1 MANERPFDIPINN
14 VSNVFVNNYN
24 QFLKQ
29 NLVGE
34 SDRAFE
40 ERNAENDTIIATY
53 DYKEEI
59 KKKVKGIIDLIQDS
73 IWMQEGL
80 EDLKKEKNHL
90 KSLLEEKE
98 KLKVLEKELNEVK
111 ECLITMNKNILI
123 ERRKNEDG
131 VGRL

>member
-98 KLKVLEKELNEVK
+98 KLKALEKELNEVK
-111 ECLITMNKNILI
+111 K
-123 ERRKNEDG
+123 G
-131 VGRL
+131 